1 MWYRNHLSW
10 KFPKRI
16 CKSRSSQRVGWEMF
30 PKFSKPKATNPW
42 IYFWK
47 WARNRSRSWLNSNY
61 SCHCSLSSSQ
71 TLRDI
76 PWNIISW
83 SRDASLERNM
93 IFVTRI
99 SRDPSIL
106 VNFVMNFCAILH
118 IFSIYIISILEEKSF
133 IKVPFFR
140 FPFLI
145 KKKKKMYHKTFSF
158 FPPNIFLSIFILYT
172 LFHLRYQV
180 FQKRKRKNRN

>member
-1 MWYRNHLSW
+1 MMWYRNHLSW

-118 IFSIYIISILEEKSF
+118 IFSIYIISILEENLLKFHSF
-133 IKVPFFR
+133 D
-140 FPFLI
+140 FL
-145 KKKKKMYHKTFSF
+145 
-158 FPPNIFLSIFILYT
+158 FL
-172 LFHLRYQV
+172 
-180 FQKRKRKNRN
+180 